1 MKNYFNIP
9 NPMAFSNVNQDG
21 GRVIKGSAVM
31 GLSIDLKECLDDAAG
46 DLQSMGCSLFYKK
59 CQEVDTVSKL
69 ILLGVPNSIK
79 EEVIQSTLNTM
90 LINLEV
96 TLLNT
101 DSKYKLT
108 KEQHNN
114 WIKYAVV
121 KEFPPGMPWED
132 AEEKKKKQGTN
143 NARLAYVLQVYQPDY
158 KRIKNLCQIAK
169 RLKLWLQHWGN
180 AAFTVKI
187 PEKDSQQGEKKRHT
201 TFRWSRHMDWSS

>member
-1 MKNYFNIP
+1 
-9 NPMAFSNVNQDG
+9 
-21 GRVIKGSAVM
+21 
-31 GLSIDLKECLDDAAG
+31 
-46 DLQSMGCSLFYKK
+46 
-59 CQEVDTVSKL
+59 
-69 ILLGVPNSIK
+69 
-79 EEVIQSTLNTM
+79 M
-90 LINLEV
+90 LINLEI

-101 DSKYKLT
+101 DSEYKLM
-108 KEQHNN
+108 KEQPNN

-169 RLKLWLQHWGN
+169 QRKLWLQHWGN

-187 PEKDSQQGEKKRHT
+187 LENDSH
-201 TFRWSRHMDWSS
+201 